1 MNLLIIRWKKQS
13 AEQAVKQIKEKG
25 YADKYK
31 LKDKEIILIGI
42 NFSTEKENISE
53 HLIETIN

>member
-13 AEQAVKQIKEKG
+13 AEQAVKQIKEKS

-42 NFSTEKENISE
+42 NFSTEKKNVSE
-53 HLIETIN
+53 HLIETIK

>member
-42 NFSTEKENISE
+42 NFSTEKKNISE